1 MDRMKEVLL
10 ELLTDTYKKTIE
22 DNQKDFETIM
32 IFIAKLCSVL
42 KLKGILTEE
51 EIEMIVDIKDR
62 LGGDVDDE

>member
-1 MDRMKEVLL
+1 MKEVLL

-32 IFIAKLCSVL
+32 IIIGKLCSVL
-42 KLKGILTEE
+42 HLKGILTEE
-51 EIEMIVDIKDR
+51 ETKMIVNIEDI

>member
-1 MDRMKEVLL
+1 MKEVLL

-32 IFIAKLCSVL
+32 IVIAKLCSVL
-42 KLKGILTEE
+42 KFKGILTEE
-51 EIEMIVDIKDR
+51 EIKIIVDIKEI